1 MQTGQPPDATPETMD
16 DCLEFESNP
25 EMVLAARRFV
35 RERLRSWEAPE
46 HIDAAA
52 LVASELVTNA
62 VLHARTAITLRL
74 ELRDRTIRI
83 EVYDEN
89 PRLPVVAPCPPEA
102 TSGRGLALIT
112 ATATAWGMENRG
124 DGKVVWAEL
133 GPGRDDP
140 PEDCMDLSGVD
151 TVEEA
156 FDRIRRT
163 DPDSATS

>member
-1 MQTGQPPDATPETMD
+1 MD

-25 EMVLAARRFV
+25 EMVVAARRFV
-35 RERLRSWEAPE
+35 RERLAVWEALE

-74 ELRDRTIRI
+74 QMHGGTIRI

-89 PRLPVVAPCPPEA
+89 PRLPVVAPCPPDA
-102 TSGRGLALIT
+102 TSGRGLALIS

-133 GPGRDDP
+133 GPGPDDT
-140 PEDCMDLSGVD
+140 PEDCTDLTGVD
-151 TVEEA
+151 TVEQA
-156 FDRIRRT
+156 IDQIRSADS
-163 DPDSATS
+163 DPAG

>member
-1 MQTGQPPDATPETMD
+1 MD

-25 EMVLAARRFV
+25 EMVVVARRFV
-35 RERLRSWEAPE
+35 RERLAAWEAVE

-74 ELRDRTIRI
+74 QLHGDTIRI
-83 EVYDEN
+83 EVFDEN

-102 TSGRGLALIT
+102 TSGRGLALIS
-112 ATATAWGMENRG
+112 ATATAWGMEHRG

-133 GPGRDDP
+133 GPGRVDT
-140 PEDCMDLSGVD
+140 PEDCMDLSAVD
-151 TVEEA
+151 TVEQA
-156 FDRIRRT
+156 IDHIRTTGT
-163 DPDSATS
+163 DATAG